1 MALMTP
7 CAVDTQWAMVTL
19 LPLLSGSHPEQV
31 CDEVHEHLQHPV
43 QGAQPSHVDGDGA
56 QVGDLTTRGF
66 TLQKWHYRIGRW
78 RELRLRSF
86 AHDYDAHPEVIDV
99 EGGDGAVR
107 DRGRGVKVDLDI
119 VHLQVAARSHLA
131 VSSSHR
137 RSWPLFYLQT
147 PRNKYPT

>member
-1 MALMTP
+1 ML
-7 CAVDTQWAMVTL
+7 DSVT
-19 LPLLSGSHPEQV
+19 
-31 CDEVHEHLQHPV
+31 
-43 QGAQPSHVDGDGA
+43 A
-56 QVGDLTTRGF
+56 F
-66 TLQKWHYRIGRW
+66 IGRW
-78 RELRLRSF
+78 HELRSF
-86 AHDYDAHPEVIDV
+86 AHDYAAHPEVIDV